1 MRIQVKLFSVLRQ
14 CVPNYEP
21 DLGVFVE
28 LPAHATV
35 QDLLAM
41 LNIPEKKKPVVT
53 CDGRVLKR
61 DTAVKEGSILHV
73 FQPVAGG

>member
-1 MRIQVKLFSVLRQ
+1 MRTQVKLFSVLRQ
-14 CVPNYEP
+14 CVPDYDP
-21 DLGVFVE
+21 DLGVFIE
-28 LPAHATV
+28 LPTHATV
-35 QDLLAM
+35 QNLLEK

-61 DTAVKEGSILHV
+61 DDPVKDGSILHV